1 MQLLQGRELW
11 RCRQL
16 RRGLSG
22 KICLAS
28 LNSITHFNINLLFL
42 FPYQRHSNSLNINFF
57 LSLLSRRLANLSS

>member
-16 RRGLSG
+16 RRGLSC

-28 LNSITHFNINLLFL
+28 FNSVTHFNIDLFL
-42 FPYQRHSNSLNINFF
+42 FTYQRHSNSLNINFF
-57 LSLLSRRLANLSS
+57 LSVLSRRLANLSS